1 MATVPRSTIVS
12 GSVTPDEIEYP
23 SGDGQPMAETPVHFD
38 NLTNLVKTLQRW
50 FSGDSMTYVAGN
62 MFVYYAR
69 GDVNKSVAPDVY
81 VVRGVP
87 RDKDRG
93 TYNVWEEDGHAPD
106 LVIELT
112 SRWTSDVDTGDKF
125 YRYQDEL
132 RVRELFLF
140 DPLDQYLK
148 PRFRGYRLWDEQY
161 VPIEPVANRLP
172 SEVTSL
178 HFEAHGRELRL
189 YDPKARCWLPW
200 ADEGWDAAESARM
213 AAESARMAA
222 EAERNRLAA
231 ALANVDEERRK
242 QELEIDRLHRELE
255 SWRRSPPPS

>member
-23 SGDGQPMAETPVHFD
+23 SADGQPMAETPVHFD
-38 NLTNLVKTLQRW
+38 NLTNLVKTLKRW
-50 FSGDSMTYVAGN
+50 FSGDPMTYVAGD

-69 GDVNKSVAPDVY
+69 GEVSKSVVPDVF
-81 VVRGVP
+81 VVRGVS
-87 RDKDRG
+87 RDKDRRS
-93 TYNVWEEDGHAPD
+93 YKVWEVDGHAPD

-112 SRWTSDVDTGDKF
+112 SRSTSDVDTGDKF
-125 YRYQDEL
+125 YRYQDQL

-148 PRFRGYRLWDEQY
+148 PRFQGYRLRDRQY
-161 VPIEPVANRLP
+161 VPIEAVANRLP

-178 HFEAHGRELRL
+178 HFEAHDRELRL
-189 YDPKARCWLPW
+189 YDPKARGWLPW
-200 ADEGWDAAESARM
+200 ADEGWNAAESARV
-213 AAESARMAA
+213 AAESARTTA

-231 ALANVDEERRK
+231 ALAKVDEERRT
-242 QELEIDRLHRELE
+242 QTLESARLHREWE
-255 SWRRSPPPS
+255 S